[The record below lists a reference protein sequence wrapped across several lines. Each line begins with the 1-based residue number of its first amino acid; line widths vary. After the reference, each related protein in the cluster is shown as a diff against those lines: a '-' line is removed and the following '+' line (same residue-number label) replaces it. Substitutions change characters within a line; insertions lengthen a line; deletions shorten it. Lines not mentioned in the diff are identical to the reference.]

1 MRPRR
6 GRKFEITELILEL
19 RFIYETAPDGFSY
32 LSPPCTTPTAALYA
46 AGATWLATWP
56 LPGRNHL
63 VRPWFSQTRYLLALP
78 ELDTRPAASSAR
90 HADAL
95 AGHCAPLPELHQAAL
110 PQLACA
116 QLLPPSL
123 QL

>member
-1 MRPRR
+1 MP
-6 GRKFEITELILEL
+6 
-19 RFIYETAPDGFSY
+19 
-32 LSPPCTTPTAALYA
+32 YA
-46 AGATWLATWP
+46 GAGAATWLATWP

-63 VRPWFSQTRYLLALP
+63 VHPWFSQTRYLLALP
-78 ELDTRPAASSAR
+78 ELDTRLAASSAR

-95 AGHCAPLPELHQAAL
+95 AGHCTPLPELHQAAL

-123 QL
+123 QLKGQRPTSRASTSRRPPVTHLAARH